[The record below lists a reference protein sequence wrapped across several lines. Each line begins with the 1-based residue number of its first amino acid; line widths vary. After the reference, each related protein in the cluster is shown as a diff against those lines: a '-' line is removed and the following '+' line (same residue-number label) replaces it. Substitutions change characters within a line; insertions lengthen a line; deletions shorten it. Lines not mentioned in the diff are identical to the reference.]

1 MKLKD
6 RVTRLMQ
13 EIPVIYLALR
23 HPRTPASAKVLA
35 VLTLAYALSPIDLI
49 PDFIPV
55 LGYLDELIILPVL
68 IAWTIRG
75 IPHEVIEEC
84 RREAVDLWP
93 DGGPKLWYLAVPIIL
108 FWIAFIGL
116 LLRALIANL

>member
-23 HPRTPASAKVLA
+23 HPRTPASAKLLA

-49 PDFIPV
+49 PDFIPI
-55 LGYLDELIILPVL
+55 LGYLDELIILPIL
-68 IAWTIRG
+68 IAWTVRG
-75 IPHEVIEEC
+75 IPQDVLEEC
-84 RREAVDLWP
+84 RREAVGLWP
-93 DGGPKLWYLAVPIIL
+93 GGGPKLWYLAVPIVL
-108 FWIAFIGL
+108 FWIVLIGL
-116 LLRALIANL
+116 LLRAWLANR